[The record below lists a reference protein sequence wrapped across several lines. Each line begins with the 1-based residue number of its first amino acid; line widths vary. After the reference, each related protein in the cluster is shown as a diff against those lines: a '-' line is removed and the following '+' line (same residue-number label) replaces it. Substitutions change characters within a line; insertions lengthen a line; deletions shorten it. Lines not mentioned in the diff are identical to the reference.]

1 MICFGLFVNLFYFAK
16 KKKKN
21 QHAEIVS
28 VIMCN
33 YGICLA
39 KFAGHEKFK
48 ICPNIKKII
57 RVKDFGSELIQ
68 YFQVS

>member
-1 MICFGLFVNLFYFAK
+1 
-16 KKKKN
+16 
-21 QHAEIVS
+21 
-28 VIMCN
+28 MCN

-57 RVKDFGSELIQ
+57 CVKDFGSELIQ